1 MGGLGYVMSEKC
13 KNKEAAWE
21 FIRYISGE
29 EAETHEAE
37 KGIDIP
43 AYLSA
48 QDAYV
53 KNFKNLDA
61 QVFMEASKTGFPYP
75 SNGNFDW
82 TSFVDDSMQVA
93 FAKKQSVKDALEEG
107 AKKAQ
112 EVLDELYK

>member
-1 MGGLGYVMSEKC
+1 
-13 KNKEAAWE
+13 
-21 FIRYISGE
+21 
-29 EAETHEAE
+29 
-37 KGIDIP
+37 
-43 AYLSA
+43 
-48 QDAYV
+48 
-53 KNFKNLDA
+53 
-61 QVFMEASKTGFPYP
+61 MEASKTGFPYP